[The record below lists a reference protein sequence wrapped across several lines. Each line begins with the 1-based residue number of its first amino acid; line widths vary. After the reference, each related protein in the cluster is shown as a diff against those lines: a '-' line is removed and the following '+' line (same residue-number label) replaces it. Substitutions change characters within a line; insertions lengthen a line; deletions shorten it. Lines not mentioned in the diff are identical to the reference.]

1 MELLNSLLFVGLR
14 RMYLLVDIT
23 EGRVCKEICAISKS
37 TSTPFCVRIEQPD
50 GVRGDAET
58 PEQGEMLLANDRR
71 GLFYD
76 FVGNPAR
83 GVIVDPGGDRRR
95 GRISRGPETLPRDSI
110 CVPTCWCW
118 FPRESKSTIPG
129 DMNAFRCP
137 RGNSVM

>member
-23 EGRVCKEICAISKS
+23 EGRVCKEICTISKS
-37 TSTPFCVRIEQPD
+37 TATPFCVRIEQPD

-83 GVIVDPGGDRRR
+83 GVNLHPGGHRRR
-95 GRISRGPETLPRDSI
+95 GKISSGPATLPRDSL

-129 DMNAFRCP
+129 DMSASRYP
-137 RGNSVM
+137 RGNPVM

>member
-37 TSTPFCVRIEQPD
+37 TSTPLCIRMEQPD

-58 PEQGEMLLANDRR
+58 PEQGERVLANDRR

-83 GVIVDPGGDRRR
+83 GVGVDPGGDCRR
-95 GRISRGPETLPRDSI
+95 GRISRGPATLPRDCI

-118 FPRESKSTIPG
+118 SPRESRSTIPG
-129 DMNAFRCP
+129 DTSASRYP
-137 RGNSVM
+137 RGNPLR